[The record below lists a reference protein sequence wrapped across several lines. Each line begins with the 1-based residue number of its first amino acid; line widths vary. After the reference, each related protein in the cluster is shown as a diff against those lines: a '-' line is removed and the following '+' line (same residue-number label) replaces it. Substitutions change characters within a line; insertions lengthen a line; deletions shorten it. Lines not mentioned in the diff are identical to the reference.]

1 MKSSS
6 KSSPKINS
14 QFTCTICGDGYNQ
27 KSRLDRH
34 MATSHPPSAP
44 SAANVEKVLAGIRY
58 PKTKRDLV
66 LYASQHISKASKSLI
81 ELIKS
86 LPERT
91 YRDSAEVAIALGEL
105 KSAKRIRSAEE
116 VATSEKP
123 SNKGGRAAVTSPLI
137 SAAGIANVL
146 VGIKFPRTKDDLVEY
161 AENHLDN
168 RDGVEYTNEVLSFL
182 NKLPTKEYSNMAEV
196 EHEIGRLK

>member
-6 KSSPKINS
+6 KINS

-34 MATSHPPSAP
+34 MATSHPPNAP
-44 SAANVEKVLAGIRY
+44 SAADVEKVLAGIRY
-58 PKTKRDLV
+58 PKTKQELV
-66 LYASQHISKASKSLI
+66 QYAYASQVSKKNKAPF

-105 KSAKRIRSAEE
+105 KSAKSVRSAKE
-116 VATSEKP
+116 VAMSEKP
-123 SNKGGRAAVTSPLI
+123 SKRGGRAAITSPLI

-146 VGIKFPRTKDDLVEY
+146 AGIKFPRSKDDLVEY

-168 RDGVEYTNEVLSFL
+168 REEVEFTNEVLSIL
-182 NKLPTKEYSNMAEV
+182 DKLPTKEYSNMADV

>member
-34 MATSHPPSAP
+34 MATSQPPSAP

-86 LPERT
+86 LPERS

-105 KSAKRIRSAEE
+105 KSAKRVRSAKE
-116 VATSEKP
+116 VAISEKP

-146 VGIKFPRTKDDLVEY
+146 AGIKFPRTKDDLVEY
-161 AENHLDN
+161 AGYHLDN
-168 RDGVEYTNEVLSFL
+168 RVEVEYTNEVLSFL

>member
-44 SAANVEKVLAGIRY
+44 SAADVEKVLAGIRY

-66 LYASQHISKASKSLI
+66 QYTSQHFSKASKSLI

-105 KSAKRIRSAEE
+105 KSAKSVRSAKE

-123 SNKGGRAAVTSPLI
+123 SNKGERAAVTSPLI
-137 SAAGIANVL
+137 SAAGIANIL
-146 VGIKFPRTKDDLVEY
+146 VGIKFPRSKYDLVKY
-161 AENHLDN
+161 AGYHLDN
-168 RDGVEYTNEVLSFL
+168 KAEVEYTNEVLSLL
-182 NKLPTKEYSNMAEV
+182 NNLPTKEYSNMAEV

>member
-1 MKSSS
+1 
-6 KSSPKINS
+6 
-14 QFTCTICGDGYNQ
+14 
-27 KSRLDRH
+27 

-44 SAANVEKVLAGIRY
+44 SAADVEKVLAGIRY

-66 LYASQHISKASKSLI
+66 QYVSQHISKASKSLL

-105 KSAKRIRSAEE
+105 KSAKKVRSAKEIE
-116 VATSEKP
+116 TSEKP
-123 SNKGGRAAVTSPLI
+123 SKRGGRAAVKSPLI
-137 SAAGIANVL
+137 SAAGIADVL
-146 VGIKFPRTKDDLVEY
+146 TGIKFPRSKDDLVEY
-161 AENHLDN
+161 AGYHLDN
-168 RDGVEYTNEVLSFL
+168 REEIEYRNEVLNIL
-182 NKLPTKEYSNMAEV
+182 NQLPTKEYSNMVDV

>member
-44 SAANVEKVLAGIRY
+44 SAAEVEKVLAGIRY
-58 PKTKRDLV
+58 PKTKRELV
-66 LYASQHISKASKSLI
+66 QYASQHISKTGKSLL

-86 LPERT
+86 LPERN
-91 YRDSAEVAIALGEL
+91 YRDSTEVAIAL
-105 KSAKRIRSAEE
+105 
-116 VATSEKP
+116 
-123 SNKGGRAAVTSPLI
+123 
-137 SAAGIANVL
+137 
-146 VGIKFPRTKDDLVEY
+146 
-161 AENHLDN
+161 
-168 RDGVEYTNEVLSFL
+168 
-182 NKLPTKEYSNMAEV
+182 
-196 EHEIGRLK
+196 

>member
-1 MKSSS
+1 LQKLDSKKAGRQDLLYM

-44 SAANVEKVLAGIRY
+44 SAADVEKVLAGIRY

-66 LYASQHISKASKSLI
+66 QYTSQHFSKASKSLI

-105 KSAKRIRSAEE
+105 KSAKSVRSAKE

-137 SAAGIANVL
+137 SA
-146 VGIKFPRTKDDLVEY
+146 
-161 AENHLDN
+161 
-168 RDGVEYTNEVLSFL
+168 
-182 NKLPTKEYSNMAEV
+182 
-196 EHEIGRLK
+196 

>member
-44 SAANVEKVLAGIRY
+44 SAADVEKLLAGIRY

-66 LYASQHISKASKSLI
+66 QYASQNVSKASNALL

-105 KSAKRIRSAEE
+105 KSAKSVRSAKE

-137 SAAGIANVL
+137 SAAGIANIL
-146 VGIKFPRTKDDLVEY
+146 VGIKFPRSKYDLVKY
-161 AENHLDN
+161 AGYHLDN
-168 RDGVEYTNEVLSFL
+168 RAEVEYTNEVLSLL
-182 NKLPTKEYSNMAEV
+182 NNLPTKEYSNMAEV

>member
-14 QFTCTICGDGYNQ
+14 QFICTICRDGYDQ
-27 KSRLDRH
+27 KSKLDRH

-44 SAANVEKVLAGIRY
+44 SAADVEKVLAGIRY

-66 LYASQHISKASKSLI
+66 QYASQHISRTSKSLL

-105 KSAKRIRSAEE
+105 KSAKKVRSATE
-116 VATSEKP
+116 ALASEKP
-123 SNKGGRAAVTSPLI
+123 SKRGGRAAVTTPLI

-146 VGIKFPRTKDDLVEY
+146 AGIKFPRSKDDLVKY
-161 AENHLDN
+161 AGYHLDN
-168 RDGVEYTNEVLSFL
+168 RAEVEYTNEVLSIL
-182 NKLPTKEYSNMAEV
+182 DKLPTKQYSNMADV